1 MKKLPENRRRGAT
14 RRIAVAVTALVL
26 VGLVAAGAATAWS
39 RLHAIWIE
47 QCVVTDVSSQVSV
60 TSGKMVKGDVIA
72 ENFGL
77 KKGANLALIDFD
89 AKRRE
94 VLAKI
99 PNLKS
104 ISVVKRLPDKVTIV
118 AEERSPIVRMG
129 LKGSRS
135 DTGRVADAEG
145 MVFLCSRGTR
155 MLPVIREAA
164 APGSPVGKRLEGRA
178 AAALQLLDLARDP
191 EFQELGILEVDISKP
206 DYVSA
211 TLGRS
216 YSTAKIAW
224 EGMDDPS
231 PASRAALASRLQ
243 LLLKAIRTRLGEC
256 DPPVVWKADDLSN
269 PNRIYVDTK
278 EKIK

>member
-1 MKKLPENRRRGAT
+1 MKNLPQNRRRGT
-14 RRIAVAVTALVL
+14 RRIAVTATVLVV
-26 VGLVAAGAATAWS
+26 VGLVAAGAASAWN
-39 RLHAIWIE
+39 RLHAMWIE
-47 QCVVTDVSSQVSV
+47 QCVITDVSSQVSV

-77 KKGANLALIDFD
+77 RKGANLALIDFD
-89 AKRRE
+89 AKREE

-104 ISVVKRLPDKVTIV
+104 ISVVRRLPDKVTIV
-118 AEERSPIVRMG
+118 AEERSPIVRMNV
-129 LKGSRS
+129 KGRNS

-145 MVFLCSRGTR
+145 MVFLCSRGTQ
-155 MLPVIREAA
+155 MLPTIREAA
-164 APGSPVGKRLEGRA
+164 APGTPPGKRLDGRA
-178 AAALQLLDLARDP
+178 AAALQLVDLVRDP
-191 EFQELGILEVDISKP
+191 EFQELGILEVDVSKP
-206 DYVSA
+206 DYISA
-211 TLGRS
+211 TLSGS
-216 YSTAKIAW
+216 YSTVRLAW

-256 DPPVVWKADDLSN
+256 DHPVVWNAADLAN

>member
-14 RRIAVAVTALVL
+14 RRIVVAVTALVL
-26 VGLVAAGAATAWS
+26 VGLVAAGATTAWS

-118 AEERSPIVRMG
+118 AEERSVRMG

-231 PASRAALASRLQ
+231 PASRAELARRLG
-243 LLLKAIRTRLGEC
+243 LLLKAIRTRIG
-256 DPPVVWKADDLSN
+256 DNAVIWNAADLAN
-269 PNRIYVDTK
+269 PGRIYADTK
-278 EKIK
+278 ESIK

>member
-1 MKKLPENRRRGAT
+1 MKKLPENRRRGTT
-14 RRIAVAVTALVL
+14 RRIAVAVTALAL

-39 RLHAIWIE
+39 RLHAMWIE

-77 KKGANLALIDFD
+77 RKGANLALIDFD

-129 LKGSRS
+129 IKGSRS

-155 MLPVIREAA
+155 MLPVIRETA

-231 PASRAALASRLQ
+231 PASRAELARRLG
-243 LLLKAIRTRLGEC
+243 LLLKAIRTRIG
-256 DPPVVWKADDLSN
+256 DNAVIWNAADLAN
-269 PNRIYVDTK
+269 PGRIYADTK
-278 EKIK
+278 ESIK

>member
-1 MKKLPENRRRGAT
+1 MKKLPDNRRRGTT
-14 RRIAVAVTALVL
+14 RRIVAAVTALAL

-39 RLHAIWIE
+39 RLHATWVE

-77 KKGANLALIDFD
+77 RKGANLALIDFD

-129 LKGSRS
+129 IKGSRS

-164 APGSPVGKRLEGRA
+164 APGSPVGKRLDEAKKYKDIFEELINAQPPLWAGATPPPRSRGREWTTQA
-178 AAALQLLDLARDP
+178 PPRARSSPADSGCSSRP
-191 EFQELGILEVDISKP
+191 SAPG
-206 DYVSA
+206 SA
-211 TLGRS
+211 T
-216 YSTAKIAW
+216 T
-224 EGMDDPS
+224 P
-231 PASRAALASRLQ
+231 
-243 LLLKAIRTRLGEC
+243 
-256 DPPVVWKADDLSN
+256 
-269 PNRIYVDTK
+269 
-278 EKIK
+278 

>member
-1 MKKLPENRRRGAT
+1 MKKLPDNRRRGTT
-14 RRIAVAVTALVL
+14 RRIVAAATALAL

-39 RLHAIWIE
+39 RLHATWVE

-77 KKGANLALIDFD
+77 RKGANLALIDFD

-129 LKGSRS
+129 IKGSRS

-155 MLPVIREAA
+155 MLPVIRETA

-191 EFQELGILEVDISKP
+191 EFQIVFLSLNNQHCHQVIVDVVDYSVVSCNMARIGHIVAP
-206 DYVSA
+206 D
-211 TLGRS
+211 
-216 YSTAKIAW
+216 
-224 EGMDDPS
+224 
-231 PASRAALASRLQ
+231 
-243 LLLKAIRTRLGEC
+243 
-256 DPPVVWKADDLSN
+256 
-269 PNRIYVDTK
+269 
-278 EKIK
+278 